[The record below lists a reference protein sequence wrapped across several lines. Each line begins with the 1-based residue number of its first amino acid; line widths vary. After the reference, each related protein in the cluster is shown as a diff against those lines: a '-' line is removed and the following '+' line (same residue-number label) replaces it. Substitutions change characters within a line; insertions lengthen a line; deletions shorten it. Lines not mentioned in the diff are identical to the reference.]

1 MNMTSPRGR
10 HEALIIVISVAVVAG
25 MGIAILLLLLWRE
38 HPATIAGGAGW
49 NTAMA
54 VCPPFMLVYIAREM
68 DDTTLSQLIIGG
80 AVIVGNGSL
89 YAGLAMFGMWVTSR
103 VWPRRRA

>member
-1 MNMTSPRGR
+1 MTSPKGR

-25 MGIAILLLLLWRE
+25 MVIAILLLLLWRE
-38 HPATIAGGAGW
+38 HPATIAGGAGL
-49 NTAMA
+49 NAAVA
-54 VCPPFMLVYIAREM
+54 VCPPFMLVYVAREM
-68 DDTTLSQLIIGG
+68 DDTTLSQVIIGG

-89 YAGLAMFGMWVTSR
+89 YAGLAMFVMWVTSR